1 MTALC
6 FGIRR
11 IAFAVSTVRQYI
23 CLLTLC
29 LLFIPVLRAQEIDGS
44 LRGTVLDAS
53 GAAVSN
59 AKVTAI
65 NTATGL
71 TRTTLS
77 DGKGGYL
84 LVELPVGNY
93 HLQAEANGFKKYVQ
107 EGISLDV
114 NQSATVTIHLTV
126 GTATE
131 EIEVK
136 ADALMIESTSTHL
149 GQNVGEREILDL
161 PLNGRQFTQLGLLQ
175 PGVVPITPGLFQA
188 GGTTREG
195 QAYAVNGQRPE
206 SNNFLIDGADNFNTV
221 DGGFVLQPPVDAIEE
236 FRILTSTATAEFG
249 HSTGS
254 TTNIITRSGSNRF
267 HGAAWE
273 FLRNNAMDAK
283 SFFPSSVEPLHRNQF
298 GGTFGGPIRKDKTFF
313 FLYYEGIRDSQGET
327 TLATVPSDAERTGN
341 FADQCPLNNGTFNA
355 QGICIDNMSGQ
366 PSQNGQLYSF
376 LVPPGSNPQPFPF
389 NQLPGINPISANLL
403 PFYPHANSGAFTY
416 VGTQTFVGNS
426 GSIWRE
432 TGPLLDGARR
442 P

>member
-1 MTALC
+1 M
-6 FGIRR
+6 
-11 IAFAVSTVRQYI
+11 
-23 CLLTLC
+23 
-29 LLFIPVLRAQEIDGS
+29 LRAQEIDGS

-53 GAAVSN
+53 GGAVSN

-93 HLQAEANGFKKYVQ
+93 YLQAEANGFKKYVQ

-131 EIEVK
+131 EVEVK
-136 ADALMIESTSTHL
+136 ADALMIESASTHL

-298 GGTFGGPIRKDKTFF
+298 GGTFGGPMRKTRHF
-313 FLYYEGIRDSQGET
+313 SSCT
-327 TLATVPSDAERTGN
+327 TKEYATAKVKRRWRPFRPTRS
-341 FADQCPLNNGTFNA
+341 A
-355 QGICIDNMSGQ
+355 QAIS
-366 PSQNGQLYSF
+366 
-376 LVPPGSNPQPFPF
+376 
-389 NQLPGINPISANLL
+389 PIS
-403 PFYPHANSGAFTY
+403 
-416 VGTQTFVGNS
+416 V
-426 GSIWRE
+426 R
-432 TGPLLDGARR
+432 
-442 P
+442 